1 MEWMFLPLKRYAEFS
16 GRSRRKEYWMWVLF
30 VVITTLVLMFLDSML
45 GLGGRATSTSTYG
58 PSGVGYGAN
67 MHGGVL
73 TSLFSLAILIPAI
86 AVAVRRLH
94 DTNRSGWWIL
104 LPIIPYCAAFLFG
117 GAAMMGAASGSS
129 AGMMAG
135 AGLAGIFLLIGFVC
149 AIVLLVFMCLPS
161 TPGENRYGP
170 NPYGEGEGSTVAA
183 E

>member
-30 VVITTLVLMFLDSML
+30 VVITTLVLMFLDSVL

-58 PSGVGYGAN
+58 PGGVGYGAN

-104 LPIIPYCAAFLFG
+104 MPALPYIAGIILLLV
-117 GAAMMGAASGSS
+117 GAMSLSGSL
-129 AGMMAG
+129 AMIGG
-135 AGLAGIFLLIGFVC
+135 GLCFVGFIC
-149 AIVLLVFMCLPS
+149 AIVLLVWYCLPG
-161 TPGENRYGP
+161 TKGP
-170 NPYGEGEGSTVAA
+170 NDYGDDPLGNTPEELGKTFE
-183 E
+183 